1 MNLAKEAAM
10 PRIKILLHGGSFVTL
25 RMLPRAE
32 ADEIVRE
39 IDSLTSDPNADRSGM
54 YVKRSPEDKIAVPRS
69 EIIGYHLR
77 ELDD

>member
-1 MNLAKEAAM
+1 M

-25 RMLPRAE
+25 RMLPRGD
-32 ADEIVRE
+32 ADQIVRE
-39 IDSLTSDPNADRSGM
+39 IDALTSDPNADRSGM
-54 YVKRSPEDKIAVPRS
+54 YVKSSPEDKIAVPRS